1 MPLYSWSSLLRS
13 PITRETQLQTS
24 VTHTRFCTG
33 CRNPWRPVKSPGI
46 FIHNFSP
53 FPEHAYRAITTFR
66 IRLLEDYKVA
76 APILDLWRVELDF
89 VLGQENRA
97 EGTSST
103 TSPSPNFWKGTM
115 KTNDPERVI
124 FCVSF
129 LDHTG
134 ERKTLWFESYSQAKA
149 TAQRERSATLEK
161 VRL

>member
-1 MPLYSWSSLLRS
+1 MPKPLAS
-13 PITRETQLQTS
+13 REIA
-24 VTHTRFCTG
+24 
-33 CRNPWRPVKSPGI
+33 RNFRP
-46 FIHNFSP
+46 NFSP